1 MLDTVKNGLMAA
13 VQEALEFMRLRM
25 TLTPYYS
32 EPSNYVG
39 ELGYVMPARP
49 LSLRPVQ
56 TRSTEKRRKS
66 KLKPQLS
73 FYSDSSVQS
82 SGEEYVPEAVTRRV
96 RKEER
101 ANVLVGKALQS
112 FGLEKTEEIVRK
124 VKDRRTET
132 EPDPTISF
140 TQDETEFICVEG

>member
-1 MLDTVKNGLMAA
+1 M
-13 VQEALEFMRLRM
+13 
-25 TLTPYYS
+25 
-32 EPSNYVG
+32 
-39 ELGYVMPARP
+39 
-49 LSLRPVQ
+49 
-56 TRSTEKRRKS
+56 
-66 KLKPQLS
+66 KPQLS

-82 SGEEYVPEAVTRRV
+82 SGEEYIPEAVTRRV